1 MLSEEERYNN
11 AMIFLGDIVK
21 NNPEVVE
28 VNPAWMENTMGAGI
42 LSLEEVCDLSE
53 KYPSL
58 LNHTLVFN
66 NRIGTYRFIS
76 R

>member
-11 AMIFLGDIVK
+11 AMIFLGDIIK

-28 VNPAWMENTMGAGI
+28 VNPAWMENTMGSGF
-42 LSLEEVCDLSE
+42 LSPEEVFDLSE

-58 LNHTLVFN
+58 LNHIMVFN